1 MLGEVFLL
9 GNWKNYEELEE
20 SLSMPELIQTFK
32 SMQKTE
38 EEKRKFLASLQGVN
52 LNGEEEK
59 TEGPTFE
66 DIQRRALGIDASA
79 DDVVSLQGPLAAQQ
93 GFGIGAGLG
102 YSKG

>member
-1 MLGEVFLL
+1 LLGEVFLL

-52 LNGEEEK
+52 LNGEEK

-66 DIQRRALGIDASA
+66 DIQRRALGIDASG
-79 DDVVSLQGPLAAQQ
+79 DDVVSLQGPLAAKQ
-93 GFGIGAGLG
+93 GFGIGLGLG

>member
-38 EEKRKFLASLQGVN
+38 EEKRKFLAMLQGVN
-52 LNGEEEK
+52 LEQEK
-59 TEGPTFE
+59 TEEKEKPETKKKKKTKAKAKARKPFFDFYGKKT
-66 DIQRRALGIDASA
+66 RKNKKAL
-79 DDVVSLQGPLAAQQ
+79 
-93 GFGIGAGLG
+93 
-102 YSKG
+102 Y